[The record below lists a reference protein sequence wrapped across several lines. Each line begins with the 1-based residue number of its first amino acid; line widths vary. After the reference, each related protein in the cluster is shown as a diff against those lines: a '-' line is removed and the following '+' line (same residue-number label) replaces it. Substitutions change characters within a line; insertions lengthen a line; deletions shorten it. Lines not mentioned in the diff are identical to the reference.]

1 MPYPGPARRPI
12 RPIRPIRTVHDQP
25 EESPMA
31 LLRALSAVLRRKR
44 TKKKSDPSIY
54 PMF

>member
-1 MPYPGPARRPI
+1 
-12 RPIRPIRTVHDQP
+12 
-25 EESPMA
+25 MA
-31 LLRALSAVLRRKR
+31 LLRAISAILRRKR